1 MDKVDKKIIQLL
13 SKGYITPEI
22 SDYFVKNGLTPSSV
36 SSIEKRIKMIKRKL
50 GAKTLFHLAVLVTK
64 SK

>member
-22 SDYFVKNGLTPSSV
+22 SAYFVKNDLTPSSV

-50 GAKTLFHLAVLVTK
+50 GAKTLFHLAVILNNK
-64 SK
+64 K

>member
-1 MDKVDKKIIQLL
+1 MVNIDKKIIQLL

-22 SDYFVKNGLTPSSV
+22 SAYFVENGLAPSSV
-36 SSIEKRIKMIKRKL
+36 SSIEKKIKMIKKKY